1 VLLRLPA
8 AYIACFASAAL
19 TAFATGAYAAPA
31 SAPHAAACVA
41 ALKAREA
48 SMAASAPA
56 GTPAAPELLSVV
68 QGGIAIIGTQY
79 LAGLRE
85 SEARQMLDAAEH
97 EFEALPQP
105 EAQARQAACQQ
116 EGSALYRHAS
126 SFERMLITRAA
137 ERRIRRLRGG

>member
-1 VLLRLPA
+1 
-8 AYIACFASAAL
+8 
-19 TAFATGAYAAPA
+19 
-31 SAPHAAACVA
+31 
-41 ALKAREA
+41 
-48 SMAASAPA
+48 MAISAPA
-56 GTPAAPELLSVV
+56 GTPTEPELLSVV

-85 SEARQMLDAAEH
+85 AEARQMLDAAER
-97 EFEALPQP
+97 EFQALPQP